1 MSINKKIF
9 FALFML
15 LRFCYKHHLFGET
28 KTITMYDMVG
38 LPWFV
43 ALIECD
49 DQIAVVCRLNR
60 V

>member
-1 MSINKKIF
+1 
-9 FALFML
+9 ML
-15 LRFCYKHHLFGET
+15 LRYHHKHHRLGGT
-28 KTITMYDMVG
+28 KTTAMYDMVG

-49 DQIAVVCRLNR
+49 EHVAMVSRLNR